1 MIRKEDIGIED
12 VFANRFAY
20 ITGKEVQVLGVDWRS
35 NKYGFGR
42 CEFLIEDGVLKA
54 ETEHMGKEFAE
65 AILDKLKDLIVVV
78 D

>member
-1 MIRKEDIGIED
+1 MIRKQNIEIEH
-12 VFANRFAY
+12 VFANRFGY
-20 ITGKEVQVLGVDWRS
+20 RTGEEVQVLGVDWYHDI
-35 NKYGFGR
+35 YGHGR
-42 CEFLIEDGVLKA
+42 CEFVIEDGVLKA